1 MAQTHIV
8 FIPLN
13 DGQKILDVSA
23 SKFLYG
29 IKALLFDGFNAVGS
43 AFMTVESIG
52 GEDEP
57 TNRQVLE
64 QNTAS
69 SAGFLLRK
77 IVFKHA

>member
-1 MAQTHIV
+1 
-8 FIPLN
+8 
-13 DGQKILDVSA
+13 
-23 SKFLYG
+23 
-29 IKALLFDGFNAVGS
+29 
-43 AFMTVESIG
+43 VESIG